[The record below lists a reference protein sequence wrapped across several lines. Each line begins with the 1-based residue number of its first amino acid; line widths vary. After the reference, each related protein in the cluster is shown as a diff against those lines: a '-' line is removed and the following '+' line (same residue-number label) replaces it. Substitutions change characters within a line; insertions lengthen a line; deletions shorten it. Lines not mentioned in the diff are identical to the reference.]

1 MMPKRFVPAL
11 LAALVSTSAF
21 STAADTVLAQATPP
35 SLPGAPQPTLRLPQA
50 PQGGSGSY
58 AVSAAANEHA
68 SFLWVVDSVQR
79 AVMLCEK
86 AESKDFTCT
95 KKPLP

>member
-1 MMPKRFVPAL
+1 MPKNLAAAL
-11 LAALVSTSAF
+11 LAAVASSSAL
-21 STAADTVLAQATPP
+21 AADADTLIAQARTP
-35 SLPGAPQPTLRLPQA
+35 SLPGAPEPTPRLQQA

-58 AVSAAANEHA
+58 VVSAAANEHA
-68 SFLWVVDSVQR
+68 SFLWVVDSVQH

-86 AESKDFTCT
+86 ADSKDFTCT